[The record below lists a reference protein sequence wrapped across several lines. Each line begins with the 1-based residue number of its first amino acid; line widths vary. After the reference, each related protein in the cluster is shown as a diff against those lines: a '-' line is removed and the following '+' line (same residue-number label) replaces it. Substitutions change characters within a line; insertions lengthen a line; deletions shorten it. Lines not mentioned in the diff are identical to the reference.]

1 MRRAAGPNF
10 RNFRAC
16 RVVRCVR
23 QPERDTCMARGA
35 VSCGRERL
43 ASYVGFSFPQ
53 FSGPL
58 SRRRAVL

>member
-1 MRRAAGPNF
+1 
-10 RNFRAC
+10 
-16 RVVRCVR
+16 
-23 QPERDTCMARGA
+23 MARGA